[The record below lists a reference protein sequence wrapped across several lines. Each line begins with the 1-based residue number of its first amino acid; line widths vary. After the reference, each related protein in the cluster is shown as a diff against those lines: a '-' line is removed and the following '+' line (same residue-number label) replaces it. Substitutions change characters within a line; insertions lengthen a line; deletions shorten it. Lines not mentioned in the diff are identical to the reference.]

1 MEKDRSTLWVFYAL
15 ALLGFWLLAS
25 PATFAFRSF
34 PLIVSNLI
42 CGTLL
47 ILIGLR
53 SRRSPR
59 GIAIWSIAA
68 IGIWMQFAPLIFWAP
83 EAAAYLNDTLV
94 GAWIIALPLAIR
106 PFPGQLPD
114 VEPSIPPGWSYNPS
128 SWPQR
133 VIIAFLA
140 FVCWMISRY
149 LAAYQLGYIDA
160 VWDPFFTPGTKSV
173 LESDVSKAFPVS
185 DAGLGALAYT
195 IEFFSACIGGRNRWR
210 TAPWLVLVFGVLVIP
225 VSLVSVILIILQ
237 PTVVGTW
244 CTLCLTTAVCM
255 LIAIPFAVGEVAAAL
270 QYLKHSKEKP
280 FFTLLF
286 KGGLCPGAAP
296 DRLTPPMD
304 SSLLSLFK
312 SALSGITCPWNLV
325 LSTLSG
331 IFLMAIPGLF
341 HLRGLMYDL
350 DPILGALAAVVSVIS
365 MSEYARKSRLL
376 LLAPAL
382 ALLISTWIAMDQPI
396 LHTAVAILIAALSIR
411 KGPILESC
419 EFK

>member
-244 CTLCLTTAVCM
+244 CTL
-255 LIAIPFAVGEVAAAL
+255 
-270 QYLKHSKEKP
+270 
-280 FFTLLF
+280 LF